1 MSLSDSEPE
10 RDQTVPGYTQG
21 LDRGMQTLTVQDGP
35 PVSPYPATPV
45 STPIIPVMGGL
56 LGRVTRFTGKEN
68 VVRFTR
74 EFETRAK
81 AEAWTPEQQAAI
93 LRCACSGPAA
103 AFLEAEDDDADYET
117 LKRKLHE
124 RFHYKI
130 SQQEAYSRLCSI
142 KQGNSKISEYA
153 LRVEEAAAELGEV
166 VSEFRSTA
174 SRANIVISSFV
185 DGLHPELRK
194 MLILHEFKT
203 LSDCIGM
210 ALRAESVLRATPT
223 QSKKSIHSVE
233 SPKTSSTNGA
243 RKPKWKGRPNSG
255 TGPHKPES
263 VICFHCQ
270 EQGHFKPD
278 CPYAHESVEEAR
290 AHRDA
295 KN

>member
-1 MSLSDSEPE
+1 MSLSESEPE
-10 RDQTVPGYTQG
+10 HDQTVPGYTRE

-35 PVSPYPATPV
+35 PVSLYPSTPV
-45 STPIIPVMGGL
+45 PTPIVPVMGGL
-56 LGRVTRFTGKEN
+56 FGRVNRFTGKEN
-68 VVRFTR
+68 VIRFTR

-103 AFLEAEDDDADYET
+103 AFLEAEDDDADYNT
-117 LKRKLHE
+117 LKEKLHE
-124 RFHYKI
+124 RFHYKV
-130 SQQEAYSRLCSI
+130 SQQEAYSRLCNV
-142 KQGNSKISEYA
+142 KQGSSKISDYA

-194 MLILHEFKT
+194 MLLLHEFKT
-203 LSDCIGM
+203 LSDCISM
-210 ALRAESVLRATPT
+210 ALRAETVIRATST
-223 QSKKSIHSVE
+223 QSKKLVHSVE
-233 SPKTSSTNGA
+233 SPKTSSTNGMQ
-243 RKPKWKGRPNSG
+243 KPKWKGRPNSG
-255 TGPHKPES
+255 AGPRKPEK
-263 VICFHCQ
+263 VMCYHCQ
-270 EQGHFKPD
+270 EPGHFRPD

-290 AHRDA
+290 AHGAA